1 MSGPRARMGQNRLF
15 QMQLNSRGALCQLC
29 IPSPGWGW
37 EMEDYWGDPHD
48 DAKLPPP
55 GNGFMPDGPCRWCD
69 GKGIDLIPWSEL
81 FRDGRKYQP

>member
-1 MSGPRARMGQNRLF
+1 MSGPRARMGGYKLMR
-15 QMQLNSRGALCQLC
+15 MRARCPIILCQKC
-29 IPSPGWGW
+29 IPSPGWGR
-37 EMEDYWGDPHD
+37 EMKDYWGDLPD
-48 DAKLPPP
+48 DTKLPPP